1 MRLAA
6 IVDYL
11 DDYLR
16 IRDIADS
23 SDAMNG
29 LQVANAGEVHQVA
42 TAVDVCA
49 ATIEAAAKRPGT
61 LLIVHHGLFWGG
73 PAPFVGPAR
82 QRLAALLTGDVAL
95 YGAHLPLDVHANVGN
110 NVLLARALG
119 VPVAASFGESHGLP
133 IGVWGEL
140 AVPRDTLAQRL
151 ARLLGGPPRLMP
163 FGPTK
168 TARVGIVSGAAGSMI
183 AQAHRAGLDTF
194 ITGEGSHHTYFD
206 AEELGLNVF
215 YGGHYA
221 TETFGVRALGE
232 HLSAKFGF
240 PAEFIDHPTGL

>member
-1 MRLAA
+1 MRLDA

-29 LQVANAGEVHQVA
+29 LQVANAGEVHRIA

-49 ATIEAAAKRPGT
+49 ATIEAAAKRSGT

-73 PAPFVGPAR
+73 PVPFVGPAR
-82 QRLAALLTGDVAL
+82 QRMAVLLSADVAL
-95 YGAHLPLDVHANVGN
+95 YGAHLPLDLHPDVGN
-110 NVLLARALG
+110 NALLARALG
-119 VPVAASFGESHGLP
+119 VPVAGPFGDARGQP
-133 IGVWGEL
+133 IGVRGDL

-151 ARLLGGPPRLMP
+151 AELLGRPPRLLP
-163 FGPTK
+163 FGPMM

-183 AQAHRAGLDTF
+183 AQAHHASLDTF

-206 AEELGLNVF
+206 AEELGINVF

-232 HLSAKFGF
+232 HLSAQFGL
-240 PAEFIDHPTGL
+240 PADFIDHPTGL